1 MTSYDLDI
9 LKDSICS
16 DKNLKIFSRAHMS
29 YINQIFVD
37 QTVREIIQEVWV
49 KSGK

>member
-16 DKNLKIFSRAHMS
+16 DKNLKIFRA
-29 YINQIFVD
+29 INIPG
-37 QTVREIIQEVWV
+37 RIE
-49 KSGK
+49 